1 MGKQDEYRF
10 NLRFDESD
18 EDHRR
23 VCEFLNSCGRKKAR
37 YVVKAFLAYWAMK
50 DAPCFGKT
58 EHMKEMEE
66 EPLKE
71 DSDFV
76 NLDDSYTMNQAEIE
90 LMRRNYAALEGME

>member
-50 DAPCFGKT
+50 DEPISSKI
-58 EHMKEMEE
+58 EHTGEKAVES
-66 EPLKE
+66 PDE
-71 DSDFV
+71 DSDLV
-76 NLDDSYTMNQAEIE
+76 NLDGVYEMDQAEIE
-90 LMRRNYAALEGME
+90 LMRKNYAAFESME

>member
-37 YVVKAFLAYWAMK
+37 YVVKAFLAYWSVKEEVESEKSEPVAKTPEK
-50 DAPCFGKT
+50 DFQGNNG
-58 EHMKEMEE
+58 
-66 EPLKE
+66 
-71 DSDFV
+71 FV
-76 NLDDSYTMNQAEIE
+76 DLDGDYGMDQAEIA
-90 LMRRNYAALEGME
+90 LMKKNYAVFEDME

>member
-37 YVVKAFLAYWAMK
+37 YVVKAFQAYWAMK
-50 DAPCFGKT
+50 DAPDFGKK
-58 EHMKEMEE
+58 EHMREMEA

-76 NLDDSYTMNQAEIE
+76 SLDDDYTMDQAEIE
-90 LMRRNYAALEGME
+90 LMKKNYAALAGME